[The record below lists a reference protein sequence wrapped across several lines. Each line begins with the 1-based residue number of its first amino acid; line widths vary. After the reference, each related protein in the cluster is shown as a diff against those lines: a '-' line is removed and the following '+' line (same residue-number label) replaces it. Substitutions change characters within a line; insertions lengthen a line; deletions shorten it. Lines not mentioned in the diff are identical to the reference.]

1 MGWHP
6 IFGRRVAPTALW
18 MSTTDVLFSNLGR
31 LLRTVAL
38 SKLNQGGFYNILLFC
53 RFDEE
58 DKNEP
63 FGFHVFPSCC
73 HCCCCC
79 CRAETCK
86 DWRWWQATA
95 QQVQAKLSINVL
107 IKKKKETT
115 NLSTQFLYILLYMY
129 NYPDL
134 NLTSA
139 WREKVTWR
147 HLAIITFSGALLP
160 II

>member
-6 IFGRRVAPTALW
+6 IFGRRVAPPALW

-38 SKLNQGGFYNILLFC
+38 SKLNQGGFYNIILFC
-53 RFDEE
+53 RFGEE

-79 CRAETCK
+79 CRTETCK

-95 QQVQAKLSINVL
+95 QQAKLYINVL

-115 NLSTQFLYILLYMY
+115 HLSTQFFYILLYICTIREFQI
-129 NYPDL
+129 
-134 NLTSA
+134 LTPRIRYSCSHCSVT
-139 WREKVTWR
+139 EKT
-147 HLAIITFSGALLP
+147 G
-160 II
+160 

>member
-1 MGWHP
+1 M
-6 IFGRRVAPTALW
+6 ALYGHIRNCKQIITDF
-18 MSTTDVLFSNLGR
+18 STLGLTSYFWKKGSTPSIVDVNNRCSLFKSWPFASDSR
-31 LLRTVAL
+31 LSL
-38 SKLNQGGFYNILLFC
+38 SKLNQGGFYNIILFC

-115 NLSTQFLYILLYMY
+115 HLSTRFLYMLLYMY
-129 NYPDL
+129 N
-134 NLTSA
+134 
-139 WREKVTWR
+139 
-147 HLAIITFSGALLP
+147 
-160 II
+160 